1 MEEKLI
7 AGLKQEYQDRVEMM
21 YELYAHKGI
30 LIRKLDLH
38 TKKWSYT
45 QAPTAS
51 DSDFNEFL
59 ENLIS
64 LAIIYIVG
72 IVIVRTLSNLRILS
86 TKKV

>member
-38 TKKWSYT
+38 TKKWSYRMHSRK
-45 QAPTAS
+45 P
-51 DSDFNEFL
+51 L
-59 ENLIS
+59 S
-64 LAIIYIVG
+64 L
-72 IVIVRTLSNLRILS
+72 R
-86 TKKV
+86 